1 MENGDLATQN
11 GDVRQQTDQTVTNI
25 LNIWMPSNFY
35 HHGWPLS
42 SPLAGSPPMAMAASF
57 WLLGYG
63 YANAAWSISIPGWYW
78 YHCPH
83 TNHARLIDVM
93 LHSLSEQVKT
103 EIILH
108 ISCWYMYIYIYS
120 FTSIVESNKINTKPY
135 WNVHPSFLTG
145 LQPI

>member
-63 YANAAWSISIPGWYW
+63 YAMRLDPSPYQVDIDIIALIPIM
-78 YHCPH
+78 
-83 TNHARLIDVM
+83 AD
-93 LHSLSEQVKT
+93 
-103 EIILH
+103 
-108 ISCWYMYIYIYS
+108 
-120 FTSIVESNKINTKPY
+120 
-135 WNVHPSFLTG
+135 
-145 LQPI
+145 